1 ESGLQPSIVSLTAA
15 VTACAAGDKWQAAI
29 LLAASPA
36 SPTNAKPAAAACN
49 AAISACGSCAKWR
62 YERASDGLASMY
74 LMGSKDL
81 VNFVRL
87 VAQQRVLCVCDFS
100 KPGSAM
106 EDSFQRHLEALNA
119 VYEQVILEN
128 AQLRKQL
135 GQAPEFGDLRQ
146 LTQSGSMPP
155 LPPMATVSTLN
166 LQESTVQLPGALCD
180 SEKLSP
186 QILEGDPIEPP
197 GDGAKGD
204 TNEDSASCNGDNAP
218 SLPETPRPP
227 ASSPPKMTD
236 HMKSLKSRA
245 SRRSSFL
252 RNSLRTNDSDEET
265 EDDATFL
272 LMLDVV
278 PSIVILISAVVA
290 GFSQD
295 ISPDH
300 GVWVALEMAF
310 TLFFVGEIVV
320 KIRVFG
326 LIEYIWGADWYWSWF
341 DVICVVLAIVDLS
354 LNLSAAA
361 KGEENDTGALSSLKM
376 LKLARLGRIVRLLKF
391 KIFQELKLMIQGV
404 FTGLRVLF
412 WAVVLLVGC
421 MYLLGVVTRTIFS
434 DYAEFSTVPIAMLTN
449 FRCFTDGCVAFDGTP
464 LQWKLEQEFGGPF
477 MIAYILLFLFVTIG
491 IFNLIMAVFIDN
503 VTDGSTKKRQRELGQ
518 NAPKT
523 AFIISDALRHLI
535 LTSILRKEA
544 ESEAAEMERKG
555 RPRRVSK
562 ILREKML
569 GLKEMYGYKPHSAS
583 EYDELTSKIRADMM
597 ERNIV
602 VTKDEFNHWL
612 HTEKALL
619 ETLDDCEIDL
629 SCKFDLFD
637 VLDADLSGELEF
649 EEMID
654 GLLKC
659 RGPASKT
666 DIIAIRL
673 KTRLLV
679 RMMNRVCEKL
689 GIEAED

>member
-1 ESGLQPSIVSLTAA
+1 
-15 VTACAAGDKWQAAI
+15 
-29 LLAASPA
+29 
-36 SPTNAKPAAAACN
+36 
-49 AAISACGSCAKWR
+49 
-62 YERASDGLASMY
+62 
-74 LMGSKDL
+74 
-81 VNFVRL
+81 
-87 VAQQRVLCVCDFS
+87 
-100 KPGSAM
+100 
-106 EDSFQRHLEALNA
+106 
-119 VYEQVILEN
+119 LEN

-135 GQAPEFGDLRQ
+135 VQAPPAAEFGDPLRQ

-180 SEKLSP
+180 SENLSR
-186 QILEGDPIEPP
+186 QVLEGDPNDPP

-204 TNEDSASCNGDNAP
+204 ANEDSASCNGDNAP

-236 HMKSLKSRA
+236 MRSLKSRA
-245 SRRSSFL
+245 SRLSSFL
-252 RNSLRTNDSDEET
+252 RNSFRTNDSDEET

-295 ISPDH
+295 ISPEH
-300 GVWVALEMAF
+300 GIWVALEMAF

-326 LIEYIWGADWYWSWF
+326 FIEYIWGADWYWSWF
-341 DVICVVLAIVDLS
+341 DVICVILAIVDLS

-679 RMMNRVCEKL
+679 RMMNKVCEKL
-689 GIEAED
+689 GIEADD